1 METASLK
8 MLMTV
13 ITGPILYIRAG
24 FNSINWMNTLTN
36 RTKIPIWQK
45 NFKNSSIVKK
55 IQFNWMNSLANI
67 TNITTQEKNF
77 LKTLQL

>member
-36 RTKIPIWQK
+36 RT
-45 NFKNSSIVKK
+45 
-55 IQFNWMNSLANI
+55 
-67 TNITTQEKNF
+67 NITTEQ
-77 LKTLQL
+77 KTF